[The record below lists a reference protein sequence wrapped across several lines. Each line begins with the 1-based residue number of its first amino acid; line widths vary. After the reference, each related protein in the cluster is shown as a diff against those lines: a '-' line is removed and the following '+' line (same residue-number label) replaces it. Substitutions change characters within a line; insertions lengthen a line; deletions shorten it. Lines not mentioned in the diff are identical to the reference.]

1 MTKWFQNSNLL
12 LNWHNLE
19 SKMARVNKKKKL
31 RPSIIDRLLDD
42 DPRNNSERDSG
53 QHQKIKQLRS
63 SVRRDLEN
71 LMNTRFRVIEPGEEY
86 PQLEKSLL
94 NYGLPDL
101 AIINITDL
109 EKRKEFTNKLEKILK
124 EFEPR
129 FKNVSV
135 SYSDNKDSIDRT
147 LRFRIDAT
155 LYADPSPEV
164 VVFDS
169 ILEPVTRSISV
180 EEA

>member
-1 MTKWFQNSNLL
+1 
-12 LNWHNLE
+12 
-19 SKMARVNKKKKL
+19 MARMDKKKQL
-31 RPSIIDRLLDD
+31 RPSIIDRLFDD
-42 DPRNNSERDSG
+42 EPENKNEIDHGKHHRL
-53 QHQKIKQLRS
+53 KQLRN

-71 LMNTRFRVIEPGEEY
+71 LMNTRYRVVEAGEQYNE
-86 PQLEKSLL
+86 LEKSLI

-101 AIINITDL
+101 ATINISDL
-109 EKRKEFTNKLEKILK
+109 DKRKEFTLKMEKILK

-129 FKNVSV
+129 FKNVNV
-135 SYSDNKDSIDRT
+135 SYLNNNDNTDRT

-164 VVFDS
+164 VIFDS
-169 ILEPVTRSISV
+169 ILEPVTRNISI

>member
-1 MTKWFQNSNLL
+1 
-12 LNWHNLE
+12 
-19 SKMARVNKKKKL
+19 MARVDKKKKL
-31 RPSIIDRLLDD
+31 RPSILDRLFDD
-42 DPRNNSERDSG
+42 EPDNQTEIDLG
-53 QHQKIKQLRS
+53 QHQKLKQLRL
-63 SVRRDLEN
+63 SVRRDLES
-71 LMNTRFRVIEPGEEY
+71 LMNARFRVMEPGEEY
-86 PQLEKSLL
+86 IELDKSLM

-101 AIINITDL
+101 ATINITDL
-109 EKRKEFTNKLEKILK
+109 DKRKEFTSKMEKILK

-129 FKNVSV
+129 FKDVNVS
-135 SYSDNKDSIDRT
+135 YLDNKDNTDRT

-169 ILEPVTRSISV
+169 VLEPVTRSISI